1 MEDYYDIK
9 KAIDHKDDLMK
20 FKRKEKIPLTSGLDE
35 ILKFDDLGLRQLEEI
50 RTNAVWQ
57 YVADVIL
64 VDIIAEALRK
74 AGGIHKLTYVRLHE
88 LFAHGRLA
96 IRPGDVDGI
105 EEAMRKRYQALRRLI
120 ALDRR

>member
-9 KAIDHKDDLMK
+9 KAIDHKDDLMEI
-20 FKRKEKIPLTSGLDE
+20 KRKEKIPLTSGLDK
-35 ILKFDDLGLRQLEEI
+35 ILRLDDLGLRQLEEI
-50 RTNAVWQ
+50 RTNAIWQ

-74 AGGIHKLTYVRLHE
+74 AGGIHKLAYVRLHE
-88 LFAHGRLA
+88 MFAHGRLA

-105 EEAMRKRYQALRRLI
+105 EEAMRKRYQALRRLV